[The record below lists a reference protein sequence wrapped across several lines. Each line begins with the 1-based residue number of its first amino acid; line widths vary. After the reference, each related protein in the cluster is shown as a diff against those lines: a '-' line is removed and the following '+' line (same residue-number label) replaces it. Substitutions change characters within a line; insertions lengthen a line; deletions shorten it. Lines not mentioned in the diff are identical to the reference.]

1 MEETFSVRVDVM
13 LRQEINDPQGLAI
26 ANGLRELGYHGVSKV
41 RAGKRIDL
49 QLRAENAED
58 AITKADSMA
67 SSLLANLVIEDYS
80 ITLI

>member
-26 ANGLRELGYHGVSKV
+26 ANGLRELGYHEVSKV